1 MGRGALRGRATA
13 RAARIAAL
21 AACASLLLASLA
33 AAQIATERITTG
45 QTGSGQSGN
54 GQAGGGKNGSGQT
67 DTGQAGTGKNGG
79 GQNGSGQ
86 NGNGSRL
93 VGAGAGSGTM
103 DIALIQSYQN
113 NPQLNSQRAATRAVD
128 ENVPTALAGYR
139 PRVSGTA
146 SLTDQYLDN
155 LSRGGISPTTG
166 GALFVQ
172 QRGQIAVQSY
182 GITATQTLFNGLQT
196 AGRTRQAEGQVF
208 SARETLRTTEQ
219 TVLLSAA
226 TAYMN
231 LLQTAAILELQRSN
245 VNVLEVTLRQ
255 TRDRFTAGEVTRTDV
270 AQAESRLSGG
280 RSQLSL
286 AESNYVTAQAQ
297 YLQVIGVPP
306 PSRLAPAPPVDRL
319 SPRTLDGAIARGRSE
334 HPLITTSM
342 YNVDIALEQV
352 KIAEAALAPVLQA
365 VGNVQKTYGSTTTL
379 VQLEN
384 LSASLAAQ
392 LTVPIYQGGAE
403 YAAVRQAKE
412 TLGQRRIDLDTARD
426 QVQATVTQAWGQLE
440 AAKAQIDATTTQV
453 TSAEVAL
460 NGVREEARVG
470 QRTTLDVLNAQQ
482 DLVNAR
488 VALVTAQRDR
498 VVASY
503 TVLASTGA
511 LSPPVL
517 GLRVEVYDP
526 VVHYQQVRDAWGG
539 VRIPDGR

>member
-1 MGRGALRGRATA
+1 MGRGALRGRAIA
-13 RAARIAAL
+13 RIARIAAL
-21 AACASLLLASLA
+21 AACATLLLASLA
-33 AAQIATERITTG
+33 AAQISTG
-45 QTGSGQSGN
+45 QTGNGQSGN
-54 GQAGGGKNGSGQT
+54 GQAGTGQT
-67 DTGQAGTGKNGG
+67 GTGQTGTGQAGTGKNGS

-86 NGNGSRL
+86 NGNGARL
-93 VGAGAGSGTM
+93 VGSGAGSGTM

-113 NPQLNSQRAATRAVD
+113 NPQLNSQRAATRAID
-128 ENVPTALAGYR
+128 ENVPSALAGYR

-155 LSRGGISPTTG
+155 LSRAGISPTTG
-166 GALFVQ
+166 GALFTTL
-172 QRGQIAVQSY
+172 RGQQAVQSY

-208 SARETLRTTEQ
+208 SAREQLRTTEQ

-297 YLQVIGVPP
+297 YLQV
-306 PSRLAPAPPVDRL
+306 LAPAPPVDRL
-319 SPRTLDGAIARGRSE
+319 SPRTLEGAIARGRTE

-342 YNVDIALEQV
+342 FNVDIALQQV

-365 VGNVQKTYGSTTTL
+365 VGNVQKTYGSTTTTI
-379 VQLEN
+379 QLEN

-403 YAAVRQAKE
+403 YAAIRQAKE
-412 TLGQRRIDLDTARD
+412 TLGQRRLDLDTSRD

-440 AAKAQIDATTTQV
+440 AAKAQIDATQSQV

-470 QRTTLDVLNAQQ
+470 QRTTLDVLNSQQ

-511 LSPPVL
+511 LSPQIL
-517 GLRVEVYDP
+517 GLRIEVYDP
-526 VVHYQQVRDAWGG
+526 VTHYQQVRDAWGG
-539 VRIPDGR
+539 VRVPDGR